1 MEQKSYEDTVREIT
15 KIVLTSPQ
23 KMIRKEDLVNL
34 SRGFDFEKI
43 ISDVYLN
50 LTKIGFELISSNFLG
65 HKYYILTSEGKDDKI
80 SPSQYGT
87 LALIIALS
95 REVDENININD
106 LKEIFF
112 EVWEMDIKFLIEHNY
127 LRKDDSLNILKVT
140 PLGKALLKDII
151 DDLEL
156 KSLINIFKS

>member
-1 MEQKSYEDTVREIT
+1 MEQDSYENTVREIT
-15 KIVLTSPQ
+15 KIVLMSPQ
-23 KMIRKEDLVNL
+23 KMIRREDIVNL

-50 LTKIGFELISSNFLG
+50 LTKVGFEFISSNFLG
-65 HKYYILTSEGKDDKI
+65 HKYYILTSEGKDDNI

-95 REVDENININD
+95 REVDENLNSND
-106 LKEIFF
+106 LKEMFF
-112 EVWEMDIKFLIEHNY
+112 EVWDTDIQFLIDHDY
-127 LRKDDSLNILKVT
+127 LRKDETLNIIKVT

-151 DDLEL
+151 QDLEL
-156 KSLINIFKS
+156 KKLLNFFKS

>member
-1 MEQKSYEDTVREIT
+1 MEQKSYENVVSEIT

-23 KMIRKEDLVNL
+23 KMIRREDLVNL

-50 LTKIGFELISSNFLG
+50 LTKIGFEFISSTFLG
-65 HKYYILTSEGKDDKI
+65 QKYYILTSEGKDDKI

-87 LALIIALS
+87 LALIIAFS
-95 REVDENININD
+95 KEIDENINTSD

-112 EVWEMDIKFLIEHNY
+112 EVWDTDIQFLIENDY
-127 LRKDDSLNILKVT
+127 LRKDDSLNIIKVT
-140 PLGKALLKDII
+140 PLGKALLKNII
-151 DDLEL
+151 DTLEL
-156 KSLINIFKS
+156 KTLINIFEI

>member
-43 ISDVYLN
+43 ISDVYQN
-50 LTKIGFELISSNFLG
+50 LTKVGFEFISSNFLG
-65 HKYYILTSEGKDDKI
+65 QKYYILTSEGKDDKI
-80 SPSQYGT
+80 SPSQYGI
-87 LALIIALS
+87 LALTIALS
-95 REVDENININD
+95 RELDENINIDD
-106 LKEIFF
+106 LKNIFF
-112 EVWEMDIKFLIEHNY
+112 EVWDTDIQFLIEKDF
-127 LRKDDSLNILKVT
+127 LRKDDTLKIIKVT

-151 DDLEL
+151 DDLDL
-156 KSLINIFKS
+156 KRLINFFKS

>member
-1 MEQKSYEDTVREIT
+1 MEQKSYEDTVTEIT

-50 LTKIGFELISSNFLG
+50 LTKIGFEFISSNFLG

-95 REVDENININD
+95 REVDENINIDD
-106 LKEIFF
+106 LKDIFF
-112 EVWEMDIKFLIEHNY
+112 EVWETDIKFLIEYDY

-156 KSLINIFKS
+156 KRLINLFKS

>member
-1 MEQKSYEDTVREIT
+1 MEQESYENTVREIT

-43 ISDVYLN
+43 ISDVYRN
-50 LTKIGFELISSNFLG
+50 LTKVGFEFISSNFLG
-65 HKYYILTSEGKDDKI
+65 HKYYILTSEGKDDRI

-95 REVDENININD
+95 KEVDENININD

-112 EVWEMDIKFLIEHNY
+112 EVWDTDIQFLIENDY
-127 LRKDDSLNILKVT
+127 LRKDDALSIIKVT
-140 PLGKALLKDII
+140 PLGKSLLKDVINA
-151 DDLEL
+151 LEL
-156 KSLINIFKS
+156 KKIINFFKS

>member
-1 MEQKSYEDTVREIT
+1 MEQESYENTVREIT

-23 KMIRKEDLVNL
+23 KMIRKEDIVNL

-43 ISDVYLN
+43 ISDVYRN
-50 LTKIGFELISSNFLG
+50 LTKVGFEFISSNFLG
-65 HKYYILTSEGKDDKI
+65 HKYYILTSEGKDDRI

-95 REVDENININD
+95 KEVDENININD

-112 EVWEMDIKFLIEHNY
+112 EVWDTDIQFLIENDY
-127 LRKDDSLNILKVT
+127 LRKDDALNIIKVT
-140 PLGKALLKDII
+140 PLGKSLLKDII
-151 DDLEL
+151 NALEL
-156 KSLINIFKS
+156 KKIINFFKS

>member
-1 MEQKSYEDTVREIT
+1 MEQQSYENTVKNIT
-15 KIVLTSPQ
+15 KIVLTGPQ

-34 SRGFDFEKI
+34 SRGFDFDKV

-50 LTKIGFELISSNFLG
+50 LTKVGFEFISSNFLG

-95 REVDENININD
+95 RELDENLNISD
-106 LKEIFF
+106 LKEIFN
-112 EVWEMDIKFLIEHNY
+112 ELWDTDIQFLIEQDF
-127 LRKDDSLNILKVT
+127 LRKDESLNIIKVT
-140 PLGKALLKDII
+140 PIGKALLKDII

-156 KSLINIFKS
+156 KQLINFFKS

>member
-1 MEQKSYEDTVREIT
+1 MEQDSYENTVREIT

-43 ISDVYLN
+43 ISDVYRN
-50 LTKIGFELISSNFLG
+50 LTKVGFEFISSNFLG
-65 HKYYILTSEGKDDKI
+65 HKYYILTSEGKDDRI

-95 REVDENININD
+95 KEVDENININD
-106 LKEIFF
+106 LKEMFF
-112 EVWEMDIKFLIEHNY
+112 EVWDTDIQFLIENDY
-127 LRKDDSLNILKVT
+127 LRKDDTLNIIKVT
-140 PLGKALLKDII
+140 PLGKSLLKDII
-151 DDLEL
+151 NTLEL
-156 KSLINIFKS
+156 KKIISFFKS

>member
-1 MEQKSYEDTVREIT
+1 MEKNSYEDVVREIT

-50 LTKIGFELISSNFLG
+50 LTKIGFEFISSNFLG

-80 SPSQYGT
+80 SPSQYGS

-95 REVDENININD
+95 KEVDENINIDD

-112 EVWEMDIKFLIEHNY
+112 EVWETDIKFLIEQDY

-156 KSLINIFKS
+156 KSLLDLFKS